1 MQRKKTEVIT
11 AHAQLLTFRRC
22 DTESW

>member
-1 MQRKKTEVIT
+1 MQGKTEVIT